1 MENDIS
7 KIQESTFKPFK
18 KVTKIILDTSVLNH
32 LFSHNINIGA
42 EILAIL
48 NLYKEDVWIPN
59 TVYKEFLKIDEKK
72 LIASKV
78 KEYKDI
84 GKCLKEEY
92 NSFNQK
98 VQNIFM
104 KVDNNKLFEDWE
116 EIKDKLNFKLNEILD
131 TIEDKNESIDISN
144 YKIKVESYFQET
156 KKFVEYLY
164 KNKKVGK
171 GFTFTELIEICREGA
186 VRSMS
191 ST

>member
-116 EIKDKLNFKLNEILD
+116 EIKDKLNF
-131 TIEDKNESIDISN
+131 S
-144 YKIKVESYFQET
+144 
-156 KKFVEYLY
+156 
-164 KNKKVGK
+164 
-171 GFTFTELIEICREGA
+171 
-186 VRSMS
+186 
-191 ST
+191 